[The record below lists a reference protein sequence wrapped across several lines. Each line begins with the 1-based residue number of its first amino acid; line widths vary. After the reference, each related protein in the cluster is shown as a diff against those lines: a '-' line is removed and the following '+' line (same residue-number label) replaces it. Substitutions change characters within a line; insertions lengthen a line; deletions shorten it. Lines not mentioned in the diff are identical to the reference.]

1 MGLLLRTLL
10 EGLSFIKQLSPPQ
23 LFSKMT
29 GASAPA
35 FLRIYTLACS
45 LHFYYN
51 RLAIN
56 RREQTFSIMAAPAPQ
71 LLRDYLIYMSTIK
84 GRSPRTVE
92 AYYNDLRLFL
102 RYLMATRSGT
112 PLPTD
117 DPNLESIS
125 FASISEEMILSAR
138 LSDAYSFLAY
148 VQSVN
153 QNNAKTRARK
163 VSSLRGFYKYLQS
176 KAGRLEEN
184 PMEQLEIPA
193 QRKSLPKY
201 LTLDESL
208 HLLESIEGKDRE
220 RDYCIIT
227 ILLNCGIRLSELV
240 GIKLSDIRDDTLTV
254 LGKGNKERMV
264 YLNSACL
271 NAIAEYLAV
280 RPEPPKDADKPY
292 LLVSSRTRAPLTP
305 RRVEQIVE
313 THLKAAGLGGRGY
326 SPHKLRH
333 TAATLMYQ
341 YGGVDIRVL
350 KEILGHV
357 NLGTTEIYTHVSNDQ
372 IANAADRNPLSHV
385 KSKPSKKE
393 AETE

>member
-1 MGLLLRTLL
+1 M
-10 EGLSFIKQLSPPQ
+10 
-23 LFSKMT
+23 
-29 GASAPA
+29 
-35 FLRIYTLACS
+35 
-45 LHFYYN
+45 
-51 RLAIN
+51 
-56 RREQTFSIMAAPAPQ
+56 
-71 LLRDYLIYMSTIK
+71 
-84 GRSPRTVE
+84 
-92 AYYNDLRLFL
+92 
-102 RYLMATRSGT
+102 
-112 PLPTD
+112 
-117 DPNLESIS
+117 
-125 FASISEEMILSAR
+125 
-138 LSDAYSFLAY
+138 
-148 VQSVN
+148 
-153 QNNAKTRARK
+153 
-163 VSSLRGFYKYLQS
+163 
-176 KAGRLEEN
+176 
-184 PMEQLEIPA
+184 
-193 QRKSLPKY
+193 
-201 LTLDESL
+201 DESL
-208 HLLESIEGKDRE
+208 HLLESIKGKDRE

-292 LLVSSRTRAPLTP
+292 LFVSSRTRAPLTP

-326 SPHKLRH
+326 SPHKL
-333 TAATLMYQ
+333 Q

-385 KSKPSKKE
+385 KSKPPKKE

>member
-1 MGLLLRTLL
+1 M
-10 EGLSFIKQLSPPQ
+10 
-23 LFSKMT
+23 
-29 GASAPA
+29 
-35 FLRIYTLACS
+35 
-45 LHFYYN
+45 
-51 RLAIN
+51 
-56 RREQTFSIMAAPAPQ
+56 QTFSIMAAPAPQ

-153 QNNAKTRARK
+153 QNNAKTRARM

-240 GIKLSDIRDDTLTV
+240 CIKLSDIRDDTLTV

-280 RPEPPKDADKPY
+280 RPEPPKDADKTY
-292 LLVSSRTRAPLTP
+292 LFVSSRTRAPLTP

-341 YGGVDIRVL
+341 YGDVDIRVL

-372 IANAADRNPLSHV
+372 IANAADCNPLSHV

>member
-1 MGLLLRTLL
+1 M
-10 EGLSFIKQLSPPQ
+10 
-23 LFSKMT
+23 
-29 GASAPA
+29 
-35 FLRIYTLACS
+35 
-45 LHFYYN
+45 
-51 RLAIN
+51 
-56 RREQTFSIMAAPAPQ
+56 QTFSIMAAPAPQ

-280 RPEPPKDADKPY
+280 RPVCFLPYPCTAYPPPGGTNSRNTSKGRRLRRSGLFPSQT
-292 LLVSSRTRAPLTP
+292 SS
-305 RRVEQIVE
+305 
-313 THLKAAGLGGRGY
+313 Y
-326 SPHKLRH
+326 CRH
-333 TAATLMYQ
+333 S
-341 YGGVDIRVL
+341 
-350 KEILGHV
+350 
-357 NLGTTEIYTHVSNDQ
+357 HVSIRWCGYPCSKGNSRPCQ
-372 IANAADRNPLSHV
+372 SWHHRNIHPCQQ
-385 KSKPSKKE
+385 
-393 AETE
+393 